1 MSKID
6 AGITGIHGYVPEY
19 RLTNDELSTMVE
31 TTDEWIMQRI
41 GIKERRILKEGA
53 TSDMGAK
60 AVEGLLKKTGTKPAD
75 IELVICSTITADYH
89 FPSTANLISD
99 KVGMINA
106 WSFDLSAACSGFI
119 YGLQAAAAF
128 VQSGRYKK
136 VILVGADMMSAITDY
151 TDRTTCPLFGDGAGA
166 VLIEPVEEGLGIRDS
181 ILQADGAGVKHLLM
195 KAGGSARPASH
206 ETVDNREHFVFQEGQ
221 AVFKV
226 AVSKMADV
234 SIEIMKSNGLTP
246 ENLNW
251 LVPHQANMRIIEAV
265 ARRMDIPR
273 EKVMINI
280 EKYGN
285 TTAATIP
292 LCLWEWEHKLK
303 KGDNLI
309 LSAFG
314 GGFTWG
320 SLFLKWTYDGNDNN
334 VKFVT
339 KKAGNGKNG

>member
-1 MSKID
+1 MSKIA
-6 AGITGIHGYVPEY
+6 AGITGIQGWVPEY

-53 TSDMGAK
+53 TSDMGAR
-60 AVEGLLKKTGTKPAD
+60 AVEGLLKKTGISAGD
-75 IELVICSTITADYH
+75 VDLLICSTITSDH
-89 FPSTANLISD
+89 PFPSTANLIAD
-99 KVGMINA
+99 KAGIKNA
-106 WSFDLSAACSGFI
+106 WSFDINAACSGFV
-119 YGLQAAAAF
+119 YGLQTAASF
-128 VQSGRYKK
+128 VQSGQYKK

-151 TDRTTCPLFGDGAGA
+151 TDRTTCPLFGDGAAA
-166 VLIEPVEEGLGIRDS
+166 VMVEPVEGGLGVIDA
-181 ILQADGAGVKHLLM
+181 ILQADGSGVKSLHM
-195 KAGGSARPASH
+195 KAGGSARPASF
-206 ETVDNREHFVFQEGQ
+206 ETVEAREHFVFQEGQ

-234 SIEIMKSNGLTP
+234 SVEIMEKNGLTP
-246 ENLNW
+246 ETLNW

-265 ARRMDIPR
+265 ARRMDIPK

-292 LCLWEWEHKLK
+292 LCLWEWESQLK

-320 SLFLKWTYDGNDNN
+320 SIYLKWVYDGNKNN
-334 VKFVT
+334 D
-339 KKAGNGKNG
+339 

>member
-1 MSKID
+1 MSKIA
-6 AGITGIHGYVPEY
+6 AGITGIQGWVPEY

-53 TSDMGAK
+53 TSDMGAR
-60 AVEGLLKKTGTKPAD
+60 AVEGLLKKTGTSAD
-75 IELVICSTITADYH
+75 EIDLVICATITSDYN
-89 FPSTANLISD
+89 FPSTANLIAY
-99 KVGMINA
+99 KAGIKNA
-106 WSFDLSAACSGFI
+106 WSFDISAACSGFI
-119 YGLQAAAAF
+119 YGLQTAANF
-128 VQSGRYKK
+128 VQSGQYKK
-136 VILVGADMMSAITDY
+136 VVFIGADMMSSITDY
-151 TDRTTCPLFGDGAGA
+151 TDRTTCPLFGDAAAA
-166 VLIEPVEEGLGIRDS
+166 VLLEPVEDGLGIRDA
-181 ILQADGAGVKHLLM
+181 ILHADGSGLKNLHM

-206 ETVDNREHFVFQEGQ
+206 ETIDAKEHFVFQEGQ

-234 SIEIMKSNGLTP
+234 SVEIMEKNGLTP
-246 ENLNW
+246 ETLTW

-265 ARRMDIPR
+265 ARRMGIPK

-292 LCLWEWEHKLK
+292 LCLWEWESQLK

-309 LSAFG
+309 LAAFG
-314 GGFTWG
+314 GGYTWG
-320 SLFLKWTYDGNDNN
+320 SIYLKWAYDGNKNN
-334 VKFVT
+334 D
-339 KKAGNGKNG
+339 

>member
-1 MSKID
+1 MSRIE
-6 AGITGIHGYVPEY
+6 AGITGIQGFVPEY
-19 RLTNDELSTMVE
+19 RLTNEELSTMVE

-53 TSDMGAK
+53 TSDMGK
-60 AVEGLLKKTGTKPAD
+60 EAVLGLLKKTGTKPEEVD
-75 IELVICSTITADYH
+75 LLICATITSDYS
-89 FPSTANLISD
+89 FPSTANLICD
-99 KVGMINA
+99 KAGLNNI
-106 WSFDLSAACSGFI
+106 WSFDISAACSGFV
-119 YGLQAAAAF
+119 YGLQTAASF

-136 VILVGADMMSAITDY
+136 VILVGADMMSSITDY
-151 TDRTTCPLFGDGAGA
+151 TDRTTCPLFGDAAAA
-166 VLIEPVEEGLGIRDS
+166 VLVEPVEESLGVRDS
-181 ILQADGAGVKHLLM
+181 ILESDGSGVHHLKM
-195 KAGGSARPASH
+195 KSGGSLRPPSH
-206 ETVDNREHFVFQEGQ
+206 ETVDNREHFVYQEGQ

-234 SIEIMKSNGLTP
+234 SVEIMEKNNLSP
-246 ENLNW
+246 EDLNW

-265 ARRMDIPR
+265 ARRMGIKK

-292 LCLWEWEHKLK
+292 LCLWEWEPQLK

-320 SLFLKWTYDGNDNN
+320 SIYLKWAYDG
-334 VKFVT
+334 KSE
-339 KKAGNGKNG
+339 

>member
-1 MSKID
+1 MSKIA
-6 AGITGIHGYVPEY
+6 AGITGIHGWVPDY

-31 TTDEWIMQRI
+31 TSDEWIMQRI

-53 TSDMGAK
+53 TSDMGAM
-60 AVEGLLKKTGTKPAD
+60 AVEGLLKKTGTSPDD
-75 IELVICSTITADYH
+75 IELLICATITSDH
-89 FPSTANLISD
+89 PFPSTANLIAD
-99 KVGMINA
+99 KVGIKNA
-106 WSFDLSAACSGFI
+106 WSFDLNAACSGFL
-119 YGLQAAAAF
+119 YGLETAANF
-128 VQSGRYKK
+128 VQSGQYKK
-136 VILVGADMMSAITDY
+136 VILVGADMMSSITDY
-151 TDRTTCPLFGDGAGA
+151 TDRTTCPLFGDAAAA
-166 VLIEPVEEGLGIRDS
+166 VILEPVAEDFGVMDT
-181 ILQADGAGVKHLLM
+181 ILQSDGSGVKNLHM

-206 ETVDNREHFVFQEGQ
+206 ETVDAREHFVYQEGQ

-234 SIEIMKSNGLTP
+234 SAEIMEKNGLTP
-246 ENLNW
+246 ETLTW

-292 LCLWEWEHKLK
+292 LCLWEWESQLK

-320 SLFLKWTYDGNDNN
+320 SIYIRWAYDGNENN
-334 VKFVT
+334 D
-339 KKAGNGKNG
+339 

>member
-1 MSKID
+1 MSKIA
-6 AGITGIHGYVPEY
+6 AGITGIHGWVPEY

-53 TSDMGAK
+53 TSDMGAE
-60 AVEGLLKKTGTKPAD
+60 AVRGLLEKTGVKPGD
-75 IELVICSTITADYH
+75 IEMLICATITPDYH
-89 FPSTANLISD
+89 FPSAANLIGD
-99 KVGMINA
+99 KVGLKKA
-106 WSFDLSAACSGFI
+106 WSFDISAACSGFL
-119 YGLQAAAAF
+119 YALQTAVSF
-128 VQSGRYKK
+128 VESGNYRK
-136 VILVGADMMSAITDY
+136 VIVVGTDMMSAITDY

-166 VLIEPVEEGLGIRDS
+166 VLIEQVEEGLGIRDS
-181 ILQADGAGVKHLLM
+181 ILESDGSGVSHLHM
-195 KAGGSARPASH
+195 KAGGSLRPPSY
-206 ETVDNREHFVFQEGQ
+206 ETIEAREHFVFQEGQ

-234 SIEIMKSNGLTP
+234 SVEIMKKNDIKPEELT
-246 ENLNW
+246 W

-265 ARRMDIPR
+265 ARRMGIPK

-292 LCLWEWEHKLK
+292 LCLWEWETKLN
-303 KGDNLI
+303 KGDNVI
-309 LSAFG
+309 LAAFG

-320 SLFLKWTYDGNDNN
+320 SIYLKWAYNGNENN
-334 VKFVT
+334 H
-339 KKAGNGKNG
+339 